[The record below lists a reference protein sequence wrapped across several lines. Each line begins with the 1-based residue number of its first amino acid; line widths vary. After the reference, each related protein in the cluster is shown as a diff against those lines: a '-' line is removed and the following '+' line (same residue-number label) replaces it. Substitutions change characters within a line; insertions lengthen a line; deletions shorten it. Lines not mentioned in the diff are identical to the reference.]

1 MATNIKI
8 RKKAMLNLPRNNE
21 GQDEEEIIRMLN
33 QARAD
38 TAKRI
43 FKALEAIKDEYGNPL
58 LDFLYYK
65 GESYAKLKKK
75 FKVD

>member
-1 MATNIKI
+1 MATNDEIINKMKHSKLTI
-8 RKKAMLNLPRNNE
+8 AQQLPIMLNE
-21 GQDEEEIIRMLN
+21 
-33 QARAD
+33 ARAD

-65 GESYAKLKKK
+65 GESYAKLKKR